1 MKPIDPKE
9 LDQLPGIRLKQGDR
23 FNFRCH
29 PDIGCFNKCCRNLNL
44 YLYPYDVLRLRERL
58 EISSDDFLERFVDVV
73 QRSGNFF
80 PDVLLRMADDD
91 ERTCP
96 FLTSAGCSV
105 YPDRPDTC
113 RTFPIERG
121 LLYDAETRK
130 DVELSYLRPPDFC
143 LGPNEDKRWTVADWM
158 DDQEAAAHQ
167 AMTVRWAK
175 FKRLFADDPWGTEGP
190 QGSRAKMAF
199 MATYNIDR
207 FHEFVFGSSFLKRYR
222 IKHDVLRRIKNNDAE
237 LLKLGIDWVKFF
249 LWGIKSKRFRLR

>member
-9 LDQLPGIRLKQGDR
+9 LENLPGIRLKQRER
-23 FNFRCH
+23 FNFECH
-29 PDIGCFNKCCRNLNL
+29 PGIGCFNRCCRNLNL

-58 EISSDDFLERFVDVV
+58 AVSSDAFLERYVDVI

-96 FLTSAGCSV
+96 FLTPTGCSV

-113 RTFPIERG
+113 RTFPVERG
-121 LLYDAETRK
+121 LLYDADTGK
-130 DVELSYLRPPDFC
+130 DVELHYLRPPDFC
-143 LGPNEDKRWTVADWM
+143 LGPNEGKRWTVAGWM
-158 DDQEAAAHQ
+158 ADQKAADYQ

-175 FKRLFADDPWGTEGP
+175 FKRLFENDPWGTEGP
-190 QGSRAKMAF
+190 QGSKARMAF

-207 FHEFVFGSSFLKRYR
+207 FREFVFASSFLKRYR
-222 IKHDVLRRIKNNDAE
+222 IKHDSLRRLKRDDTE
-237 LLKLGIDWVKFF
+237 LLGLGMDWVKFF
-249 LWGIKSKRFRLR
+249 LWGIKSKRFRQR